1 MLQIWMGTD
10 RKRNTELLLEE
21 LCRRAEAG
29 AVGQLILVP
38 EQFSHSMERLLCKRG
53 GPQIS
58 RSAEVL
64 GFSRLAARVFSQVG
78 GCAQGETDMV
88 GRLLAMA
95 LAVEQVQSRLKIYG
109 ASAAKPEFLLRLL
122 ETMDEFR
129 SFCVTPERLRQVC
142 GSLTGVLAEKSEEFA
157 LLMESYDTV
166 CMRMG
171 QNPRTRLERL
181 LEALEESD
189 FACGKSFWLDG
200 FTDFNGVEQ
209 ELIAQLLNK
218 GAEVTVVLQCPGL
231 NGATQQFSAA
241 QETARQLVRLA
252 GQQGEEPALR
262 FIAAQETASATS
274 ALRACLFSGSSLM
287 QDVPDTGIAFLSGS
301 DRVEECRVA
310 AGEILRLA
318 AQGVRWRE
326 ISIAFADFT
335 AYRPILE
342 SLLRRAE
349 IPAYFAGK
357 RDILRQSVVHML
369 LSALEAAVG
378 SMDTETVLSYLK
390 SGFLPL
396 EQEHCDRLENYVL
409 LWSISGARWEQKWS
423 FCPYGLQKK
432 LDAAGQTLLQEL
444 NADREVAIAPLLHLR
459 RGMRGAKNTGQ
470 MVQCFYAFMEEL
482 ALAETLDDRARRLHA
497 AGQLQAA
504 QEYVQVYGLVC
515 AVLEQMYGVLGESVR
530 TPEEFYRMLRTA
542 LSQCEVGTIP
552 ASLDCVTVGSL
563 LSQRRCDT
571 PYVFLLGAQEGMF
584 PEAQARSSLLTD
596 SERHRLQSL
605 GIALAPT
612 AAGALER
619 EFAAIDSILNA
630 PERCLYLGAPEGK
643 EAFLMRRALALFPQA
658 RRLCSDEEL
667 VRHAQREYLARLVA
681 QEALRAQAAE
691 PFRARAQELSDASL
705 YRPGALSPQAVRRLY
720 RPSLRLS
727 ASKIDALA
735 GCRFS
740 FFLKY
745 GLNASP
751 RKPVQMDS
759 SLYGTF
765 VHDVLEVLGRRVMA
779 EGGFHTVSL
788 KRTLEIAEEEMEAY
802 TARELAPLWQ
812 SARAEYLF
820 RRNFSEVRTVVQELY
835 EELSASE
842 FEPRWFELRFAAD
855 GTLPAIRIIGK
866 EMTAF
871 LEGKVDRVD
880 VWQHQGRSYVRIVD
894 YKTGRQ
900 SMEYTRLYYGLGLQM
915 LLYLFAFVQTGARL
929 CASEPLAAGVLYFP
943 ARVEKISLS
952 DKTDAG
958 KRLLE
963 RRKSQRRSGLL
974 LDSEPVLQAMEPCEA
989 APRYLPYAYN
999 KAGERVGDLF
1009 ATEQLA
1015 RLREHVLSVVAQLGD
1030 ELYCGSLAPNPYF
1043 IDRTSNACQW
1053 CEYASVCRQKDAE
1066 RWLEKIKDAG
1076 QFWQKL
1082 EEGKEHG

>member
-1 MLQIWMGTD
+1 MLHIWMGTD
-10 RKRNTELLLEE
+10 RKKNTALLLET
-21 LCRRAEAG
+21 LCRRAETG
-29 AVGQLILVP
+29 AEGQLVIVP
-38 EQFSHSMERLLCKRG
+38 EQFSHSTERLLCKRG

-64 GFSRLAARVFSQVG
+64 GFSRLATRVFSQVG
-78 GCAQGETDMV
+78 GCAEGETDMV

-109 ASAAKPEFLLRLL
+109 TSAAKPEFLLRLL
-122 ETMDEFR
+122 DTIDEFH
-129 SFCVTPERLRQVC
+129 SFCVTPERLRQA
-142 GSLTGVLAEKSEEFA
+142 GESLTGVLAEKSEEFA
-157 LLMESYDTV
+157 LLMESYDSV
-166 CMRMG
+166 CARMG

-181 LEALEESD
+181 LDALEESD

-209 ELIAQLLNK
+209 EIIAQLLNR
-218 GAEVTVVLQCPGL
+218 GAEVTVALQCPGL
-231 NGATQQFSAA
+231 TGATQQFSAA

-252 GQQGEEPALR
+252 QRQGEEPELR
-262 FIAAQETASATS
+262 LIAAQEEKTALQ
-274 ALRACLFSGSSLM
+274 ALRACLFSGGALA
-287 QDVPDTGIAFLSGS
+287 DEVPPETLAFLSGS
-301 DRVEECRVA
+301 DRVEECRA
-310 AGEILRLA
+310 AVGEILHLA

-326 ISIAFADFT
+326 ISVACADFSS
-335 AYRPILE
+335 YRPILE

-378 SMDTETVLSYLK
+378 NMDMETVLAYIK

-396 EQEHCDRLENYVL
+396 DQERCDRLENYVL
-409 LWSISGARWEQKWS
+409 LWSISGTRWERSWS

-432 LDAAGQTLLQEL
+432 QDAAGEALLDAL
-444 NADREVAIAPLLHLR
+444 NKDRETVITPLLHLR
-459 RGMRGAKNTGQ
+459 RELRSAKNTGQ
-470 MVQCFYAFMEEL
+470 MVRCFYAFMEEL
-482 ALAETLDDRARRLHA
+482 SLADTLDACARRLHE
-497 AGQLQAA
+497 AGQLQTA

-515 AVLEQMYGVLGESVR
+515 GLLEQMYGVLGESVR
-530 TPEEFYRMLRTA
+530 TPDEFYRMLRTA
-542 LSQCEVGTIP
+542 LSQCEIGTIP

-571 PYVFLLGAQEGMF
+571 PYVFLLGAQEGEF

-596 SERHRLQSL
+596 SERRELQAL
-605 GIALAPT
+605 GIGLAPT

-619 EFAAIDSILNA
+619 EFAAMDSVLNA
-630 PERCLYLGAPEGK
+630 PECCLYLGAPEGK
-643 EAFLMRRALALFPQA
+643 EAYLMQRAMTLFPEARRICGDEALA
-658 RRLCSDEEL
+658 C
-667 VRHAQREYLARLVA
+667 HAQREYLARLVA
-681 QEALRAQAAE
+681 KESLRSGAPE
-691 PFRARAQELSDASL
+691 KLRARAQELSDAST
-705 YRPGALSPQAVRRLY
+705 YTPGELSPQTVHRLY
-720 RPSLRLS
+720 GDTLRLS
-727 ASKIDALA
+727 SSKIDELA
-735 GCRFS
+735 KCRFA

-745 GLNASP
+745 GLRAQP
-751 RKPVQMDS
+751 REPVQMDA

-765 VHDVLEVLGRRVMA
+765 VHEVLEMLGRRVMA
-779 EGGFHTVSL
+779 EGGFHKVTL
-788 KRTLEIAEEEMEAY
+788 KRTMEIAEEEMEAY
-802 TARELAPLWQ
+802 TARELAELWQ

-835 EELSASE
+835 QELSEAD

-855 GTLPAIRIIGK
+855 GTLPAIRIVGK
-866 EMTAF
+866 EMTAC

-880 VWQHQGRSYVRIVD
+880 VWQDQGRTYVRIVD

-915 LLYLFAFVQTGARL
+915 LLYLFAFAQTGAAL
-929 CASEPLAAGVLYFP
+929 CGSEPLAAGVLYFP

-963 RRKSQRRSGLL
+963 RQKSQRRSGLL
-974 LDSEPVLQAMEPCEA
+974 LDCAPVLQAMEPCEGT
-989 APRYLPYAYN
+989 PRYLPYGYN
-999 KAGERVGDLF
+999 RAGERVGDLF
-1009 ATEQLA
+1009 TPEQLA
-1015 RLREHVLSVVAQLGD
+1015 LLREHVLSLVAELGD
-1030 ELYCGSLAPNPYF
+1030 ELYCGRLAPNPYF
-1043 IDRTSNACQW
+1043 IDSTANACQW
-1053 CEYASVCRQKDAE
+1053 CEYGSVCRQQGSE

-1082 EEGKEHG
+1082 EEVKCDG